1 MGANEKLA
9 AALGSTGSTGTTA
22 GAAATRP
29 ASQLFFATV
38 AIDGEKVADIAS
50 PREAAYVEGDA
61 VGRSFSATLAAGLAV
76 LKDDVHRAGWFWTR
90 EEGADAIL
98 TDPAGGIILA
108 WVVAYRSADR
118 IGTVTIHDLAAQEAR
133 SARKARS

>member
-1 MGANEKLA
+1 MITTTGA
-9 AALGSTGSTGTTA
+9 TTA
-22 GAAATRP
+22 RP

-50 PREAAYVEGDA
+50 PRGGTYVEGDS
-61 VGRSFSATLAAGLAV
+61 VGRSFSATLSAGLAV
-76 LKDDVHRAGWFWTR
+76 LKDDSHRAGWFWTR
-90 EEGADAIL
+90 EESADAIL
-98 TDPAGGIILA
+98 TDPAGNITLA

-118 IGTVTIHDLAAQEAR
+118 IGTITIHDLAAQEAR